1 VTKAKVKTALV
12 AIVGRPNV
20 GKSTLL
26 NHILGQKLSIT
37 SRKPQT
43 TRHTLL
49 GIRTEEDYQL
59 VFVDTPGIHS
69 AHKKALNEYM
79 NQAATQAMVDTD
91 IICMVVDR
99 THWNAD
105 DERVFTQV
113 KKHPAKLIILVN
125 KIDLLK
131 DKSRLLPYIE
141 SLAQREGVADIIPIS
156 AFTATDVSRLVE
168 TLVAESPIGEAL
180 FPADQITNRSSR
192 FLAAEI
198 VREKITRQL
207 GDELPYAVT
216 VAIERFDVGERFT
229 EIHATIYVE
238 RSSQK
243 RILIGD
249 AGSRMKSIG
258 TEARHDMERLFD
270 HRVILKLWVKVK
282 ENWSDDARALK
293 TLGFTENE

>member
-1 VTKAKVKTALV
+1 MTKAKVKTALV

-141 SLAQREGVADIIPIS
+141 SLAQR
-156 AFTATDVSRLVE
+156 
-168 TLVAESPIGEAL
+168 
-180 FPADQITNRSSR
+180 
-192 FLAAEI
+192 
-198 VREKITRQL
+198 
-207 GDELPYAVT
+207 
-216 VAIERFDVGERFT
+216 
-229 EIHATIYVE
+229 
-238 RSSQK
+238 
-243 RILIGD
+243 
-249 AGSRMKSIG
+249 
-258 TEARHDMERLFD
+258 
-270 HRVILKLWVKVK
+270 
-282 ENWSDDARALK
+282 
-293 TLGFTENE
+293 